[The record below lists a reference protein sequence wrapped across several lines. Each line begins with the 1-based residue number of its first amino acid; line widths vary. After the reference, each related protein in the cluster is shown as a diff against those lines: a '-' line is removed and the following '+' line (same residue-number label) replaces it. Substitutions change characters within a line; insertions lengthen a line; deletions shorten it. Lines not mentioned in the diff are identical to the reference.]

1 MIAKHIPINSIKK
14 SSFVGLVNYMVDP
27 QQQTERVGTI
37 RATNCHSDRV
47 DAVIAEVLN
56 TQQMNKRALSD
67 KIYHLV
73 ISFRPEDQTTDAM
86 LKTIE
91 NELCDGLGFN
101 GHQRISVIHHDT
113 DHLHVHVAINKIHP
127 ERLTIHNPHYDYK
140 VIGELCKKLEQQ
152 YGLTPDNHDVK
163 QRGAQSAAANI
174 EFNAGETSL
183 VGWIKQECL
192 AQIKAA
198 GSWPHLHQV
207 LKDHSLELRE
217 RGNGFVFV
225 SSNGVAVKV
234 SSVDRALSKKQLIDR
249 LGAFVPAVPGQATSQ
264 SKRKQYQKR
273 PVQGRMDTTVLYLT
287 YTGQQRE
294 ADQARTSQ
302 WRSARDNKH
311 KAIESAKHQ
320 ARLKRV
326 VIKNLQGTSGL
337 SKRILYRA
345 VHQTLC
351 NRIQQINQAYRE
363 EYQTIKASNRKMA
376 WLDWLSW
383 QAKQG
388 NSDALAVL
396 RSRPARSTAGNVIFG
411 NNQQA
416 HFVQSDAIETITKAG
431 TVIVKVGSVTVR
443 DDGQRLMV
451 PGNTSQDA
459 LHDVLR
465 FAVQKYGNKL
475 AINGTDA
482 FRNQIVQ
489 AAVAAVAAGL
499 DITFDDARLEQRRQA
514 LIKPK
519 ISSDLTI
526 GQAKVKQADA
536 FNKTSRKGRSR

>member
-1 MIAKHIPINSIKK
+1 MIAKHISINSVKR
-14 SSFVGLVNYMVDP
+14 SSFAGLVNYMVDP

-37 RATNCHSDRV
+37 QATNCHSDRV

-67 KIYHLV
+67 KTYHLV
-73 ISFRPEDQTTDAM
+73 ISFRPEDQPTNKVLQA
-86 LKTIE
+86 IE
-91 NELCDGLGFN
+91 SELCDGLGFN
-101 GHQRISVIHHDT
+101 GHQRISVVHHDT

-140 VIGELCKKLEQQ
+140 VIGEWCKKLEQQ
-152 YGLTPDNHDVK
+152 YGLTPDNHEVK

-183 VGWIKQECL
+183 IGWIKQECL

-198 GSWPHLHQV
+198 GSWAALHQV

-225 SSNGVAVKV
+225 SSNDVAVKV
-234 SSVDRALSKKQLIDR
+234 SSVDRALSKKRLIDR
-249 LGAFVPAVPGQATSQ
+249 LGAFVPAIAGQTTAQ

-326 VIKNLQGTSGL
+326 VIKNLQGAGL

-363 EYQTIKASNRKMA
+363 DYQAIKNSNRKLG

-388 NSDALAVL
+388 NAEALAAL
-396 RSRPARSTAGNVIFG
+396 RSRAARSTAGNAIVG

-416 HFVQSDAIETITKAG
+416 PFVPSDAIETITKTG
-431 TVIVKVGSVTVR
+431 TVIVKVGSATVR
-443 DDGQRLMV
+443 DDGQRLLV
-451 PGNTSQDA
+451 PDKTTQDE
-459 LHDVLR
+459 LHDVLH
-465 FAVQKYGNKL
+465 FAVRKYGNTL

-482 FRNQIVQ
+482 FRHQVVQ

-499 DITFDDARLEQRRQA
+499 DITFDDEDLEQRRQA
-514 LIKPK
+514 LIQPT
-519 ISSDLTI
+519 ISNGLTI
-526 GQAKVKQADA
+526 GKAKVQQAGAVKQTA
-536 FNKTSRKGRSR
+536 RKGRAR